1 MKILTVIGA
10 RPQFIKAAMVSRSLK
25 KAFIKEII
33 LHTGQHYDNEM
44 SNVFLKLG
52 LPAPDYNLDIN
63 NLSHGAMT
71 GLMIVEIEKVLTFEK
86 PDYLLVYGDTNSTLA
101 GAIAAKKM
109 NTKIIHIEAGLRSN
123 NLLMPEEIN
132 RILTDRISDILFC
145 PSNDAKNNLIAE
157 SQDRFNCRIEVCGD
171 VMEDAVKFF
180 MPYAEQKSKILNE
193 YDLINNHYCIFTI
206 HREENI
212 ENLDKFKKIIST
224 INDISE
230 KYKIVIP
237 LHPGQTR
244 N

>member
-44 SNVFLKLG
+44 SNVFFKELG

-193 YDLINNHYCIFTI
+193 YDLINNHYCILQY
-206 HREENI
+206 I
-212 ENLDKFKKIIST
+212 EKKT
-224 INDISE
+224 
-230 KYKIVIP
+230 
-237 LHPGQTR
+237 
-244 N
+244 